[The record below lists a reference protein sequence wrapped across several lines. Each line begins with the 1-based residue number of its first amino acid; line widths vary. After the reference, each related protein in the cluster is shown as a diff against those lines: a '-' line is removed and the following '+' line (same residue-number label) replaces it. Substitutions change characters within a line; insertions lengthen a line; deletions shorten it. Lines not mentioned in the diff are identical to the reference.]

1 MLFFLVGLGFLL
13 LKRKSIKYMRKERL
27 DSLVKYLQASRMQVR
42 EGTFQILF
50 TWVLTIKENSAT

>member
-27 DSLVKYLQASRMQVR
+27 DSLVKYLPASRMQVR